1 MARSGETSAELAR
14 LLSAPQAEQTS
25 ATAELI
31 AVASRRMLKLARRM
45 LRDYSRV
52 KRWEETDDVYQSA
65 VLRLHR
71 ALQAELPS
79 TVAGFWSLAATQIRR
94 TLIDLA
100 RHYYGPLGQGTHQ
113 RDLSTPSGSQQVEPA
128 LEAPVSGE
136 PTTLECWAKFHES
149 IAGLPTEERNVF
161 ELVWYGGMN
170 NSEVADALG
179 ISSRTARRRVLSARL
194 RLQQQLE
201 ESLP

>member
-1 MARSGETSAELAR
+1 MSRSGETSAELAK
-14 LLSAPQAEQTS
+14 LLSAPESEQVS

-31 AVASRRMLKLARRM
+31 EVASRRMLKLARRM
-45 LRDYSRV
+45 LRDYSRI

-65 VLRLHR
+65 VIRLHR
-71 ALQAELPS
+71 ALQAERPTS
-79 TVAGFWSLAATQIRR
+79 VAGFWSLAATQIRR

-113 RDLSTPSGSQQVEPA
+113 RDLPTSSCSQQVEPA
-128 LEAPVSGE
+128 FEAPVSGE
-136 PTTLECWAKFHES
+136 PTTLECWARFHES
-149 IAGLPTEERNVF
+149 IARLPTEERDVF
-161 ELVWYGGMN
+161 ELLWYGGMS